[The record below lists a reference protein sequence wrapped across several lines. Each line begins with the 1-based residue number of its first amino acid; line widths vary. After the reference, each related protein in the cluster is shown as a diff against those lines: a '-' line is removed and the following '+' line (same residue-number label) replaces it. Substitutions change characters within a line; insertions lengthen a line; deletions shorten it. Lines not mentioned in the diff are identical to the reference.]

1 MNHIH
6 VKKFGFAVGA
16 TSGLLYLGCALLMLI
31 IGRDGTARF
40 FGTLIHGLD
49 VSGIIRMDMP
59 AVDAVSG
66 VIQSFILGW
75 LIGASVAA
83 IYNAS
88 IGETFER
95 PSNSR

>member
-16 TSGLLYLGCALLMLI
+16 TSGLLYLGCALLMLV

-40 FGTLIHGLD
+40 FGTLFHGLD

-88 IGETFER
+88 IGETSER
-95 PSNSR
+95 PSSR